1 MASSFGGEKKEGGE
15 AGRAGPPSQAPRS
28 IGSAG
33 AAHERA
39 VERYASEPHHRAEDL
54 IYEAWAATAPRR
66 AVLAREALA
75 LWPDCAD
82 AYVLLAQA
90 ASSLEEARELFEQ
103 GVAAGERELWG
114 SVPGALAW
122 LES

>member
-1 MASSFGGEKKEGGE
+1 MWSDRGDSFGE
-15 AGRAGPPSQAPRS
+15 AGRAGPPDGSPAVDRQRGRPRTN
-28 IGSAG
+28 
-33 AAHERA
+33 A
-39 VERYASEPHHRAEDL
+39 VKRYASEPHHRAEDL

-103 GVAAGERELWG
+103 GVRRRR
-114 SVPGALAW
+114 
-122 LES
+122 

>member
-1 MASSFGGEKKEGGE
+1 VGAPARRVVDVRQGVCTDIAMAKTNVVRPW
-15 AGRAGPPSQAPRS
+15 RAASGKQAEPVLPTEAPRS

-75 LWPDCAD
+75 L
-82 AYVLLAQA
+82 
-90 ASSLEEARELFEQ
+90 
-103 GVAAGERELWG
+103 
-114 SVPGALAW
+114 
-122 LES
+122 